1 MNIDWSLLRTFL
13 TVEQAGTVTKA
24 ATQLA
29 CSQPTVSRQLKE
41 LETQTGLT
49 LFDRRGYR
57 LVLTDAGVSILEF
70 AQNMAHQADHLAL
83 AIAGKETAVTGT
95 IRISTSEVIAYHF
108 LPLVLVGLQEE
119 YPEIDVEIVVEN
131 SVANLSSR
139 EADIAIRLFRPDKLG
154 LVRTK
159 IGALEIGAFASKS
172 YLKLHGVPHT
182 LDDLVHHN
190 LLGYDQSTEIL
201 DGFRMHIPT
210 VDSSLF
216 SVRCDNHLVYWN
228 MIRAGNGIG
237 FCSTLM
243 ASQDKMLTR
252 VLPDLKP
259 DGNDVWLAT
268 HEALQKTPRV
278 RAVWEFLSSQLT
290 KRLSTP

>member
-1 MNIDWSLLRTFL
+1 MNIDWSLLKTFL
-13 TVEQAGTVTKA
+13 TVVQAGTVAQA
-24 ATQLA
+24 AAQLA

-57 LVLTDAGVSILEF
+57 LVLTDAGASILEF
-70 AQNMAHQADHLAL
+70 AQNMADQADHLAL
-83 AIAGKETAVTGT
+83 AIAGKETVVNGT

-108 LPLVLVGLQEE
+108 LPPVLVTLQEQ
-119 YPEIDVEIVVEN
+119 YPEIDVEIIVEN
-131 SVANLSSR
+131 SVANLSAR

-159 IGALEIGAFASKS
+159 IGTLEIGAFASKS
-172 YLKLHGVPHT
+172 YLELYGVPRT
-182 LDDLVHHN
+182 LDDLVYHN
-190 LLGYDQSTEIL
+190 LLGYDQSAEIL
-201 DGFRMHIPT
+201 DGFRKHLP
-210 VDSSLF
+210 DANPSLF

-278 RAVWEFLSSQLT
+278 RAVWELLFSQLT
-290 KRLSTP
+290 KRLWE